1 MLESWVHSGHL
12 VDLILA
18 LMGLEL
24 VAIAWLRR
32 RRLMRLGTLDAF
44 CAAVAGGGILMA
56 LRAALTGAAYTA
68 IAGWLF
74 VALVGHAL
82 DLYRRGRPPGR

>member
-1 MLESWVHSGHL
+1 MLESWVRSGHL
-12 VDLILA
+12 VDLILGF
-18 LMGLEL
+18 MGLEL
-24 VAIAWLRR
+24 VAIAWLGRR
-32 RRLMRLGTLDAF
+32 GLTRLGVLDAL

-74 VALVGHAL
+74 VALAGHAL
-82 DLYRRGRPPGR
+82 DLYRRGRTPEQ